1 MKLRWM
7 VALVAAMGMSVA
19 VAQDTS
25 SEKGK
30 LSYSIGYQ
38 LGNDFAERGIEIDL
52 NTVIKAI
59 QDGYAKRN
67 PTVSEAEMR
76 EAMGKMQQEL
86 MTKAKAEFD
95 KVSAENKSKS
105 DRFLASNRAKTGII
119 AMPSG
124 IQYRVIEE
132 GTGARPTA
140 ASEVT
145 INFRGSIADGPEF
158 VSTYTNNQP
167 AVIKVA
173 EAPLE
178 GLKDVLPLMKT
189 GARWEIFMP
198 PAKAYGDTPRSPIG
212 PNQAVVFDVTLVS
225 VK

>member
-1 MKLRWM
+1 MKLRWI
-7 VALVAAMGMSVA
+7 VALVAALGMSVA

-30 LSYSIGYQ
+30 LSYSIGFQ
-38 LGNDFAERGIEIDL
+38 LGNDFAERGISVDV
-52 NTVIKAI
+52 NTVIKGI
-59 QDGYAKRN
+59 QDGYAKRDAAV
-67 PTVSEAEMR
+67 PEAEMR
-76 EAMGKMQQEL
+76 EAMSKMQQEL

-95 KVSAENKSKS
+95 KAAAENKTKS
-105 DRFLASNRAKTGII
+105 DQFMAANRSKTGVI

-132 GTGARPTA
+132 GTGARPSA

-145 INFRGSIADGPEF
+145 LNFRASLANGQEF
-158 VSTYTNNQP
+158 LSTYTSNQP
-167 AVIKVA
+167 AVLKVS

-189 GARWEIFMP
+189 GARWEIFLP
-198 PAKAYGDTPRSPIG
+198 PAKAYGDSPRSPIG
-212 PNQAVVFDVTLVS
+212 PNQAVVFDVSLIS
-225 VK
+225 IK

>member
-7 VALVAAMGMSVA
+7 VALVAALGMSVA

-38 LGNDFAERGIEIDL
+38 LGNDFSERGIDIDL

-59 QDGYAKRN
+59 QDGYAKRD
-67 PTVSEAEMR
+67 PSVPEAEMR

-86 MTKAKAEFD
+86 MAKAKAEFD
-95 KVSAENKSKS
+95 KVSAENKAKS
-105 DRFLASNRAKTGII
+105 DQFLAANRAKTGVI

-132 GTGARPTA
+132 GTGARPNA

-145 INFRGSIADGPEF
+145 INFRGSVANGPEF

-167 AVIKVA
+167 AVLKVS

-189 GARWEIFMP
+189 GSRWEIFLP